1 MAVETVTIDRLG
13 GFGDGIAE
21 GASGR
26 LHIPFTAPGDVA
38 RVEIGGKS
46 AAVVE
51 LLSPGPAR
59 IAPPCRH
66 FGRCGG
72 CALQHLDPS
81 AAAAWKR
88 ERALEALSRAG
99 LADTPVAD
107 TVAIPP
113 GTRRRAALAAKRI
126 GAGVVLGFAERASH
140 RLIDLA
146 ECPVLR
152 PELVALVEPL
162 RALLARI
169 LQRGEASDLALSLTD
184 SGIELTI
191 IRPREPS
198 LIERE
203 ALASFA
209 EAHDLARVAW
219 RSAAHRDA
227 EPIAARRT
235 PMVRLGGYPVALPA
249 GAFLQP
255 SAEGEAA
262 LTRLVLQALG
272 PGGSIV
278 DLFSGLGTFALPASS
293 RGQIAAYDGDKEAIA
308 ALGATVRANGLS
320 GRISATRRDLF
331 RDPLTTSE
339 LNGYAAAI
347 IDPPR
352 AGADAQSR
360 ELAQSTIGR
369 VAAVSCN
376 PGTFARD
383 AAIMIAGGYRLEQ
396 VTPVDQFPWTTHVEL
411 VATFLRQSTL

>member
-1 MAVETVTIDRLG
+1 MAIETVTIDRLG
-13 GFGDGIAE
+13 GLGDGIAE

-26 LHIPFTAPGDVA
+26 LHIPFTTPGDLA

-46 AAVVE
+46 AALVE

-59 IAPPCRH
+59 IAPRCRH

-72 CALQHLDPS
+72 CAFQHLDPT

-88 ERALEALSRAG
+88 ERVQEALRRAG
-99 LADTPVAD
+99 LSDAPVAD

-113 GTRRRAALAAKRI
+113 GSRRRATLAGKRI
-126 GAGVVLGFAERASH
+126 DAGVVLGFAERASH

-152 PELVALVEPL
+152 PELVALVAPL

-169 LQRGEASDLALSLTD
+169 LERGESSDLGMSLTD
-184 SGIELTI
+184 SGIEITI
-191 IRPREPS
+191 IRRRELS
-198 LIERE
+198 LVERE

-209 EAHDLARVAW
+209 EAHDLARIAW
-219 RSAAHRDA
+219 KPAAHRDA
-227 EPIAARRT
+227 EPISARRA
-235 PMVRLGGYPVALPA
+235 PMVMLGGYSVALPP

-262 LTRLVLQALG
+262 LTRLVLRALDAG
-272 PGGSIV
+272 DTIV
-278 DLFSGLGTFALPASS
+278 DLFSGLGTFALPASARS
-293 RGQIAAYDGDKEAIA
+293 RIAAYDGDAEAIG
-308 ALGATVRANGLS
+308 ALSGAIRANGLS
-320 GRISATRRDLF
+320 KRIAATRRDLF
-331 RDPLTTSE
+331 RDPLTASE
-339 LNGYAAAI
+339 LNRFTAAI
-347 IDPPR
+347 VDPPR
-352 AGADAQSR
+352 AGAEAQCR
-360 ELAQSTIGR
+360 QIAQSTIAR

-383 AAIMIAGGYRLEQ
+383 AAIMVAGGYRLDD

-411 VATFLRQSTL
+411 VAAFGRSD